1 MFQLLASFSA
11 NAVLNKKSLNIPI
24 ISCVFLTFFSNNFSN
39 CENYPIT
46 KGFFKHWNIG
56 MLDLDKIRVHL
67 IYFYLKHVFSF
78 LFLAFFY
85 Q

>member
-11 NAVLNKKSLNIPI
+11 NAVLIRKSLNIPI

-39 CENYPIT
+39 CENYQIT

-67 IYFYLKHVFSF
+67 IFFLSKACVFFFVSCI
-78 LFLAFFY
+78 FY